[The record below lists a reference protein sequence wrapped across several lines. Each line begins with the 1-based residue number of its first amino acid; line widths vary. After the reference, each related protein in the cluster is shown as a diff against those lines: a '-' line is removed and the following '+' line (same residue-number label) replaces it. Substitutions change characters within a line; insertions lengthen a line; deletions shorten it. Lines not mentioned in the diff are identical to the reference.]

1 MTAQVMEHHGQATP
15 RDAYGLGH
23 HGLSDTVEA
32 WIRQPK
38 GQSQPGGRV
47 PVARAK
53 VDWHRLTR
61 SAVLVVPIVLVNGFA
76 AYGQAMWAHAN
87 LTGGWPVA
95 VLFAAALESIA
106 LYLAAEAH
114 AAMLSGD
121 AALMRRA
128 ASYAAASLVGLLNW
142 LHWADVPGR
151 QAEILGWVFAGFS
164 VVSPWLWSIR
174 SRSMRRDALREAGLI
189 DPRAVRFAPI
199 RWLLFPIRTFR
210 AFRAA
215 VGEGVQDPQ
224 VAWALTATTTPP
236 VAAPSPVPVQVQAR
250 VTGRLRAALTR
261 TAPDPVEVP
270 VTVEVT
276 APSAPAP
283 AVAPTIAV
291 PGPVAPP
298 KAPARPT
305 RQTRTTTTSGG
316 LRAATDEDVLAVT
329 REVLAGKPSAGRVLV
344 TRALATAGF
353 RPGDKARLDRLIT
366 QARGEQQS

>member
-1 MTAQVMEHHGQATP
+1 MTAQVMERHGQATG
-15 RDAYGLGH
+15 RDAYGLGQ
-23 HGLSDTVEA
+23 GLSDTVEA

-38 GQSQPGGRV
+38 GQPEGRV
-47 PVARAK
+47 PAARAK
-53 VDWHRLTR
+53 ADWHRLTR

-87 LTGGWPVA
+87 ITGGWPVA
-95 VLFAAALESIA
+95 ILFAAALESIA

-128 ASYAAASLVGLLNW
+128 ASYAAASLVGVLNW

-215 VGEGVQDPQ
+215 VGEGVVDPQ
-224 VAWALTATTTPP
+224 EAWALAPAKTP
-236 VAAPSPVPVQVQAR
+236 AAPA
-250 VTGRLRAALTR
+250 
-261 TAPDPVEVP
+261 PVEPAAVP

-276 APSAPAP
+276 PVGQPPAA
-283 AVAPTIAV
+283 AVTAPTIAV
-291 PGPVAPP
+291 PGPAAPLPP
-298 KAPARPT
+298 KAPARPA

-316 LRAATDEDVLAVT
+316 LRAATDEEVLTVTRAVLAQ
-329 REVLAGKPSAGRVLV
+329 KPTAGRVTV

>member
-1 MTAQVMEHHGQATP
+1 MTAQVMERHGQATG

-38 GQSQPGGRV
+38 SQPGGRV
-47 PVARAK
+47 PAARAK

-87 LTGGWPVA
+87 LAGGWPVA
-95 VLFAAALESIA
+95 ILFAGALESIA

-128 ASYAAASLVGLLNW
+128 ASYAAASLVGVLNW

-199 RWLLFPIRTFR
+199 RWLLFPVRTFR

-215 VGEGVQDPQ
+215 VGEGVVDPQ
-224 VAWALTATTTPP
+224 EAWALAPAKTP
-236 VAAPSPVPVQVQAR
+236 AAPA
-250 VTGRLRAALTR
+250 
-261 TAPDPVEVP
+261 PVEPVGVP

-276 APSAPAP
+276 PVSQPPA
-283 AVAPTIAV
+283 AAAAALIAV
-291 PGPVAPP
+291 PGPVVPP
-298 KAPARPT
+298 KAPARPA
-305 RQTRTTTTSGG
+305 RQTRTTTTTTTSGG
-316 LRAATDEDVLAVT
+316 LRAATDEEVLAVT
-329 REVLAGKPSAGRVLV
+329 REVLAEKPSAGRVIV

>member
-1 MTAQVMEHHGQATP
+1 MTAQVMERHGQATG

-38 GQSQPGGRV
+38 GQPEGRV
-47 PVARAK
+47 PAARAK
-53 VDWHRLTR
+53 VNWHRLTR

-189 DPRAVRFAPI
+189 DPRAVRFAPV
-199 RWLLFPIRTFR
+199 RWLLFPVRTFR

-215 VGEGVQDPQ
+215 VGEGVVDPQ
-224 VAWALTATTTPP
+224 VAWALAPAKTP
-236 VAAPSPVPVQVQAR
+236 AVPA
-250 VTGRLRAALTR
+250 
-261 TAPDPVEVP
+261 PVESAAVP

-276 APSAPAP
+276 PVSQPSAA
-283 AVAPTIAV
+283 AVAAPLIAV
-291 PGPVAPP
+291 PGPAAPLPP

-305 RQTRTTTTSGG
+305 RQARTTTTTATATSGG
-316 LRAATDEDVLAVT
+316 LRAATDEEVLAVT
-329 REVLAGKPSAGRVLV
+329 REVLAEKPSAGRVLV

-366 QARGEQQS
+366 QARGEKQQ

>member
-1 MTAQVMEHHGQATP
+1 VTAQVMERNGQAFG
-15 RDAYGLGH
+15 DAYGLGP
-23 HGLSDTVEA
+23 GQSSAVEA
-32 WIRQPK
+32 WIRRPKDQSEGQPEK
-38 GQSQPGGRV
+38 QIPA
-47 PVARAK
+47 ARTE
-53 VDWHRLTR
+53 VDWHRLAR

-95 VLFAAALESIA
+95 ILFAAALESIA

-128 ASYAAASLVGLLNW
+128 ASYGAASLVGILNW

-164 VVSPWLWSIR
+164 MVSPWLWSIR

-189 DPRAVRFAPI
+189 DPRAVRFAPV
-199 RWLLFPIRTFR
+199 RWLLFPVRTFR

-215 VGEGVQDPQ
+215 VGEGVVDPQ
-224 VAWALTATTTPP
+224 EAWALAPAKTP
-236 VAAPSPVPVQVQAR
+236 AAPA
-250 VTGRLRAALTR
+250 
-261 TAPDPVEVP
+261 PVEPAAVP

-276 APSAPAP
+276 PVSQPPAA
-283 AVAPTIAV
+283 AVAAPLITV

-305 RQTRTTTTSGG
+305 RQTRTTTGG
-316 LRAATDEDVLAVT
+316 PRAATDEDVLRVT
-329 REVLAGKPSAGRVLV
+329 RGVLAKKPSAGRVVV
-344 TRALATAGF
+344 TRALAEEGY
-353 RPGDKARLDRLIT
+353 RPGDKTRLDRLIS